1 MNLQEDLMTEAK
13 RLANLGEDYGSIVG
27 KLDAEYQKRLKGYIL
42 DMDQDLA
49 NKTIYGR
56 VAWRERINVPKGKG
70 RPKKN

>member
-13 RLANLGEDYGSIVG
+13 RLANLGEDYGNIVG
-27 KLDAEYQKRLKGYIL
+27 QLDAEYQKRLKAYIL

-56 VAWRERINVPKGKG
+56 VAWRERVNVPKGRG
-70 RPKKN
+70 RPKKY